1 MLSKPPE
8 PAADVAD
15 VSSVHE
21 DRPHLGPNNEKVVTQ
36 SKPPVPAEERL
47 EAESSNTKAVTRPNP
62 QESGAS
68 AQFSNTR
75 DDRKVLVP
83 LTLDKLLLFPP
94 EPKPVAIPPTVVN
107 DIPVKN
113 GNRNILQLP
122 LASSQTDREVDQDVL
137 SSTDKHRDRIKLDR
151 VATETYAP
159 RVSYQLALKTNN
171 LVSHN
176 KYFTNLGQET
186 KVYDKVDHR
195 KGDVKGFTTRDPS
208 IDTVKQSPRQFLD
221 NKATGGSYKTRQMQM
236 TRSVFDKSV
245 AKRGFRKAY
254 TSPNFTRPGM
264 SSIQRYSDMKQR
276 LLKQPTRIS
285 NNSLVNT
292 TAMLA
297 YSVLEPRTGERPIV
311 KLSDFL
317 TRKTRP
323 NESTTHKKINAS
335 RSITPTTLN
344 NPTVKQRVFEQSR
357 IIPFLRPPEIPT
369 TTINSTVQERA
380 FEKYNNVR
388 FLRQPEIPTTP
399 ISPSGPKRVSEEF
412 NIPFFSPTEIPI
424 TLNRPN
430 VQKKTF
436 EKLNKT
442 PFIEPLEIS
451 TTPNSPTVKQTAF
464 ENSYRI
470 PFLDQPEIPGR
481 RESPSVQQR
490 AFEKSNKISFRKP
503 PQLPTA
509 KYRETVKP
517 KAFEKSSSIP
527 FLRPPEIPTTPLSS
541 TEQQRVFEKLN
552 IPFIRPPEI
561 PTTRVSP
568 TVQQRVLENPNK
580 IPFLSPPEI
589 PTTPVSPTV
598 HQRALENP
606 NYIPFLS
613 PFEIPT
619 TPISPTVQQKALEEF
634 NYIQNNRRPDTPPTP
649 NSQTEQQVVYNVHN
663 DIQNTKQP
671 GPATSAPTTFIYD
684 RIRHLS
690 RESKIPS
697 IARQPDLQK
706 ATMTGMDSDV
716 DINTLMPYVDKL
728 VLSSTPSYDKEQTQ
742 QELLYLDMEVD
753 YNRESIILRNGI
765 FRLRN
770 GKPHEPFSARELI
783 QSKERSISAQYTIDG
798 GTTSP
803 ETRLDIQNT
812 NTDEMAPKILSLP
825 AVTDSRSTADPIDNV
840 TTAEAEASLYRQLP
854 NGTTSDHVVKD
865 NEGEDVELDTRVD
878 EARITNVTGSP
889 SGGQVT
895 TSQGKTQSLQI
906 EAFERQAMFVE
917 PHLPQSTSQDSP
929 SGPGEYG
936 APVTVDYD
944 TLSNR
949 DRLQYAEGYKQ
960 HYFNQYVSDMV
971 SVRRRLFDDRPTSCR
986 TKFYS
991 GKLPEVSV
999 IISFHNEAWSTLLRL
1014 IHSILDRSPPALLRE
1029 IILVDDLSNNG
1040 YLKTPLEE
1048 YIATLV
1054 KVTLL
1059 RTTTRQGVARAR
1071 LLGYAA
1077 ARAPVLIFMDS
1088 HTECFPGWLEP
1099 LLEVISLDP
1108 STVTFP
1114 VITPIDPDDFSS
1126 RASLPTHRG
1135 GFNWGGLRF
1144 VWDAIPAKEQNKRTE
1159 TEPIRSP
1166 TIPGGIFA
1174 INKAFFEK
1182 LGGFDPGMM
1191 FWGGENLELSFKVWM
1206 CNGSILLLPC
1216 SQVGHVFWNSN
1227 PVTWPNRE
1235 DVANVNSVRVAEV
1248 WMDAYKNYVYD
1259 PSFLKPD
1266 NYGDITLRQAL
1277 RQRLRCH
1284 DFHWYMRNVYAEKQV
1299 PLRLVAS
1306 GEVRPR
1312 DHIGSNWENMH
1323 MPSYM
1328 ITSRQK
1334 EMTNGEGY
1342 LWLWQITQQGD
1353 FQQDNM
1359 FICTLDMTSL
1369 HLDRTCSDRH
1379 NWEYREDNTLY
1390 HRFLQLCL
1398 QANPD
1403 GIIEI
1408 TICDS
1413 SPSQQWNIIRTLS
1426 PKSLFPVPANQ
1437 ICGRRFQDDE
1447 DMKAATVAW

>member
-1 MLSKPPE
+1 M
-8 PAADVAD
+8 
-15 VSSVHE
+15 
-21 DRPHLGPNNEKVVTQ
+21 T
-36 SKPPVPAEERL
+36 
-47 EAESSNTKAVTRPNP
+47 
-62 QESGAS
+62 
-68 AQFSNTR
+68 
-75 DDRKVLVP
+75 
-83 LTLDKLLLFPP
+83 
-94 EPKPVAIPPTVVN
+94 
-107 DIPVKN
+107 
-113 GNRNILQLP
+113 
-122 LASSQTDREVDQDVL
+122 
-137 SSTDKHRDRIKLDR
+137 KLDR
-151 VATETYAP
+151 VAAETNAP
-159 RVSYQLALKTNN
+159 RVSHQLAQKTNK

-176 KYFTNLGQET
+176 KHFTNLGQEN

-195 KGDVKGFTTRDPS
+195 KDDVKGFTTGGPS
-208 IDTVKQSPRQFLD
+208 IDTVKQSPRQFHD

-236 TRSVFDKSV
+236 TRSVFDKS
-245 AKRGFRKAY
+245 AKRVFRKAY
-254 TSPNFTRPGM
+254 TSPNFTRPRM

-276 LLKQPTRIS
+276 LLKQPTRVS
-285 NNSLVNT
+285 NNSTVNT

-297 YSVLEPRTGERPIV
+297 HSVLEPVTGERRIV
-311 KLSDFL
+311 KLSDFI
-317 TRKTRP
+317 TRKTNR
-323 NESTTHKKINAS
+323 NESTTLKNITVS

-344 NPTVKQRVFEQSR
+344 SPTVKQSEQSR

-369 TTINSTVQERA
+369 ATINSTVHERA
-380 FEKYNNVR
+380 FEKYNNVP
-388 FLRQPEIPTTP
+388 FLRPPEIPTTP
-399 ISPSGPKRVSEEF
+399 VSPSGQKRGSEEF
-412 NIPFFSPTEIPI
+412 NTPYFSPPKIPI
-424 TLNRPN
+424 TLNRPT
-430 VQKKTF
+430 VQQKTF

-451 TTPNSPTVKQTAF
+451 TTPNSPSVKQTAF
-464 ENSYRI
+464 
-470 PFLDQPEIPGR
+470 LDPPEILGK
-481 RESPSVQQR
+481 RESPTVQQR

-503 PQLPTA
+503 SQLPTA
-509 KYRETVKP
+509 KHSQTVKP
-517 KAFEKSSSIP
+517 KPFEKSSIIP
-527 FLRPPEIPTTPLSS
+527 FLRPPEIPTTPLGS
-541 TEQQRVFEKLN
+541 TEQQRAFEKLN

-561 PTTRVSP
+561 PTTPVSP

-589 PTTPVSPTV
+589 PTTPVSRTV
-598 HQRALENP
+598 QQRVLENP

-613 PFEIPT
+613 SLEIPT

-634 NYIQNNRRPDTPPTP
+634 NYIPNTRRPETPPTP
-649 NSQTEQQVVYNVHN
+649 NSQTEKQVIYNVHN

-690 RESKIPS
+690 RESKSPS
-697 IARQPDLQK
+697 ISRQPDLQK
-706 ATMTGMDSDV
+706 ATTTAGMDSDV
-716 DINTLMPYVDKL
+716 DTNTLMPYVDKL
-728 VLSSTPSYDKEQTQ
+728 VPSSTPSYGKEQTQ
-742 QELLYLDMEVD
+742 QALLYLDMEVD
-753 YNRESIILRNGI
+753 YKRESTILRNGI
-765 FRLRN
+765 FRLRS
-770 GKPHEPFSARELI
+770 GTPHEPYSTRELI
-783 QSKERSISAQYTIDG
+783 QSKETSISAQHTIDG

-803 ETRLDIQNT
+803 ETRLEKGIHNT
-812 NTDEMAPKILSLP
+812 NMEEMAPKILSLP
-825 AVTDSRSTADPIDNV
+825 AVTESRSTADPIGNV
-840 TTAEAEASLYRQLP
+840 TTADAEVSLYRQLP
-854 NGTTSDHVVKD
+854 NGTTSDHAVKD
-865 NEGEDVELDTRVD
+865 NEGEDVELDIRVD
-878 EARITNVTGSP
+878 EARIINVTGSP
-889 SGGQVT
+889 SGGSHVS

-906 EAFERQAMFVE
+906 EAFERQTVFVE
-917 PHLPQSTSQDSP
+917 PHLPQSTSQDTP

-944 TLSNR
+944 TLSYR

-971 SVRRRLFDDRPTSCR
+971 SVRRRLFDDRPKSCR
-986 TKFYS
+986 TRLYS

-999 IISFHNEAWSTLLRL
+999 IISFHNEAWSTLLRS
-1014 IHSILDRSPPALLRE
+1014 IHSILDRSPPDLLRE

-1059 RTTTRQGVARAR
+1059 RTTTRQGVARSR

-1114 VITPIDPDDFSS
+1114 VITPIDPDDFRS
-1126 RASLPTHRG
+1126 RTSLPTHRG
-1135 GFNWGGLRF
+1135 GFSWEGLRF

-1166 TIPGGIFA
+1166 TIPGGVFA
-1174 INKAFFEK
+1174 INKAFFEI

-1216 SQVGHVFWNSN
+1216 SQVGHVFRNSN

-1235 DVANVNSVRVAEV
+1235 EVANVNTVRVAEV

-1299 PLRLVAS
+1299 PHRLVAS

-1312 DHIGSNWENMH
+1312 DHVGSN
-1323 MPSYM
+1323 
-1328 ITSRQK
+1328 
-1334 EMTNGEGY
+1334 
-1342 LWLWQITQQGD
+1342 
-1353 FQQDNM
+1353 
-1359 FICTLDMTSL
+1359 
-1369 HLDRTCSDRH
+1369 
-1379 NWEYREDNTLY
+1379 
-1390 HRFLQLCL
+1390 
-1398 QANPD
+1398 
-1403 GIIEI
+1403 
-1408 TICDS
+1408 
-1413 SPSQQWNIIRTLS
+1413 
-1426 PKSLFPVPANQ
+1426 
-1437 ICGRRFQDDE
+1437 
-1447 DMKAATVAW
+1447 